1 MPTGL
6 MRVYSLP
13 ACQKGNSLV
22 SVTSLLLSQ
31 SLVFLSFSG
40 SISRRIWG
48 GGGAGFIPD
57 V

>member
-31 SLVFLSFSG
+31 SLVFLSFPG